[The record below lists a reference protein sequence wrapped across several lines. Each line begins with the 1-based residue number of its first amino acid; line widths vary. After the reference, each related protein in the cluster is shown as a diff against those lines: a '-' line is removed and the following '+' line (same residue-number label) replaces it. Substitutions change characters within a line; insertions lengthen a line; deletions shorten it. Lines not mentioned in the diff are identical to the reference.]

1 MKEEKISLNNFK
13 VIDIGIVYKEKE
25 ILSNKFFAMKV
36 MNKNTIIKK
45 KYFHFLISEYEILKY
60 LSGCPFILDI
70 YYCFQSTNYLYMII
84 DLYYNG
90 DMINLKKINN
100 KN

>member
-25 ILSNKFFAMKV
+25 ILSNKLFAMKV

-60 LSGCPFILDI
+60 LSFYFRYILLFSKYKLFIYDNRFIL
-70 YYCFQSTNYLYMII
+70 QW
-84 DLYYNG
+84 
-90 DMINLKKINN
+90 
-100 KN
+100 